1 MNLKLDGRVHIG
13 AFGDSADIYTKGRW
27 KILVDKNS
35 GEVICRYLFRKSSG
49 DELRSVEEHR
59 KEFKA

>member
-1 MNLKLDGRVHIG
+1 MNLKLDGWVHID

-35 GEVICRYLFRKSSG
+35 GEVICRYLLRKSSG
-49 DELRSVEEHR
+49 NELRSVKEHR
-59 KEFKA
+59 KQVKA